1 MLMERQFQAI
11 EAVAREACCIDEQ
24 RWADWLD
31 LYTED
36 AVFWLPMW
44 KSATALTSDPD
55 RELSHIYLQGRSL
68 LEERV
73 ARLASG
79 RSVASVPL
87 PRTAHLVGGHLVH
100 SHDGGATVELKSA
113 WRSQVY
119 MHKDHECVEYA
130 GRYVHQLVL
139 TDAGYRIRE
148 KKIILNTPRL
158 ISKLDFFY
166 V

>member
-1 MLMERQFQAI
+1 MQIESHYRAMET
-11 EAVAREACCIDEQ
+11 VAREACCIDEQ
-24 RWADWLD
+24 RWTDWLA

-44 KSATALTSDPD
+44 KTASTLTSDPD
-55 RELSHIYLQGRSL
+55 RELSHIYLQGREL
-68 LEERV
+68 LQERV
-73 ARLASG
+73 ARLSSG

-100 SHDGGATVELKSA
+100 STDGGHTVEVKSA

-119 MHKDHECVEYA
+119 LHKDHACVEYA

-148 KKIILNTPRL
+148 KKIILNTGRL